1 MPVDTWRVE
10 LDRTSD
16 VPLYQQIANLLRA
29 DIMKGTYPPGSTI
42 PSVKF
47 MEQETGCTHV
57 TIRKGIDIL
66 EDEGLVIV
74 RPGKGTYVARRDNG
88 Q

>member
-29 DIMKGTYPPGSTI
+29 DIMDGTYPPGSMIPAISTI
-42 PSVKF
+42 I
-47 MEQETGCTHV
+47 QETGCTHV
-57 TIRKGIDIL
+57 TVRKGIDIL

-74 RPGKGTYVARRDNG
+74 RPGKGTYVTRRDNG

>member
-1 MPVDTWRVE
+1 MPVQTWRVE

-29 DIMKGTYPPGSTI
+29 DIEHGVYPPGSVI
-42 PSVKF
+42 PSVKTI
-47 MEQETGCTHV
+47 EQETGCTHV
-57 TIRKGIDIL
+57 TVRKGIDIL

-74 RPGKGTYVARRDNG
+74 RPGKGTYVTRRDNG